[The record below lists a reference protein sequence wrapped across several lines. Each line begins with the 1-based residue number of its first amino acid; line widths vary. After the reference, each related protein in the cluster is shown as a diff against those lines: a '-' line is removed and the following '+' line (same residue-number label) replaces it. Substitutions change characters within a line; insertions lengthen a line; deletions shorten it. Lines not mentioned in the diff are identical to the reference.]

1 MSAPAISAPSLS
13 RNRPVLCGISY
24 EVRIDKA
31 CGLLKCTTLRTA
43 EIGERVG
50 YNDPHY
56 FSSTFKDNGPVCLRV
71 QARKLKWLKA
81 AVR

>member
-1 MSAPAISAPSLS
+1 MIATHIGVSPSYFSSIFKQETGQSFVEYLTKS
-13 RNRPVLCGISY
+13 
-24 EVRIDKA
+24 RIDKA

-56 FSSTFKDNGPVCLRV
+56 FSSTFKEDNGPVAQRV
-71 QARKLKWLKA
+71 QSKGS
-81 AVR
+81 